1 MDITGEKTMNKL
13 LFSAG
18 ALTFAVL
25 ACMVIYDGINRHM
38 VEYQECGYK
47 YCEPQDLPVRNKQ

>member
-1 MDITGEKTMNKL
+1 MNKL

-25 ACMVIYDGINRHM
+25 AWMTIYDGINRHM
-38 VEYQECGYK
+38 IEHQECGYK
-47 YCEPQDLPVRNKQ
+47 YCKAEEK

>member
-1 MDITGEKTMNKL
+1 MNKL

-25 ACMVIYDGINRHM
+25 AWMVIYDGINRHM
-38 VEYQECGYK
+38 VDYQECGG
-47 YCEPQDLPVRNKQ
+47 YCEPQDPPVRNK

>member
-1 MDITGEKTMNKL
+1 MNKL

-25 ACMVIYDGINRHM
+25 ACMVIYDGVNRHM

>member
-1 MDITGEKTMNKL
+1 MNKL

-18 ALTFAVL
+18 ALTFAVI
-25 ACMVIYDGINRHM
+25 AWMVIYDGINRHM

-47 YCEPQDLPVRNKQ
+47 YCKAEEK